1 MTEMPLISVVIPTYN
16 RAYCIADAVRT
27 AAAQDYKNLEIVA
40 VDDGSTDDTLRALSE
55 LQATEPR
62 LRILQHQT
70 NKGVS
75 AARNTGIAAA
85 QGEFIALLD
94 SDDTWLPEHLSTQ
107 MRQFTEEP
115 SLDLVYS
122 DGILLLDSDQR
133 KFMDK
138 NPSNGEATFEALIVE
153 RCQIPIS
160 TVVARKQ
167 ALMKAGLFDETL
179 PRCDDYDMWVRT
191 AFAGAKIGYNRTIGA
206 KFFVGRPGSLS
217 HSKAR
222 MIEGYWNILEK
233 FKRTL
238 PLKDADR
245 AVVEARAA
253 QIRARYL
260 LEEGKCKLEE
270 RQFDQARELI
280 SEANDYLRKPSLSAA
295 VFGLKFAPGATAK
308 VLSYWTRLRNEAS
321 A

>member
-1 MTEMPLISVVIPTYN
+1 MDSVFAQTYTDFEAVVIN
-16 RAYCIADAVRT
+16 
-27 AAAQDYKNLEIVA
+27 
-40 VDDGSTDDTLRALSE
+40 DGSPDTPE
-55 LQATEPR
+55 LEKVLQPYMD
-62 LRILQHQT
+62 RIFYIKQE
-70 NKGVS
+70 NKRCAG
-75 AARNTGIAAA
+75 ARNNGIR
-85 QGEFIALLD
+85 QSHGEYVAFLD

-107 MRQFTEEP
+107 MQQFAQEP
-115 SLDLVYS
+115 ALDLVYS

-133 KFMDK
+133 LFMDK

-167 ALMKAGLFDETL
+167 ALLKAGLFDETL

-191 AFAGAKIGYNRTIGA
+191 AFAGAKIGYNRKVGA

-217 HSKAR
+217 QSKAR

-245 AVVEARAA
+245 VVVEKRAA

-280 SEANDYLRKPSLSAA
+280 SEANDYFRKPSLSAA
-295 VFGLKFAPGATAK
+295 VFGLKIAPGATAK
-308 VLSYWTRLRNEAS
+308 VLSYWTRMRNEAS